1 MKERNVGILHPGQM
15 GISVAA
21 SAQNSG
27 CSVYWASEGRSDET
41 VDRATQFDFVDVRT
55 VAELCN
61 LSSLIISVCPP
72 AAAEDIVDQVLAA
85 SFQGLYLDANAISP
99 HKVQKIGQKMASAG
113 TQFVDGS
120 IIGGPAWEPGRTW
133 LYLAGDEAETI
144 SAYFTCGP
152 LETQVLGKAI
162 GKASALKMTFAAYT
176 KGSSALLSAILAVAD
191 EQGVL
196 QDLLKQ
202 WSRDGSGFAEEAVNR
217 IRRVTAKAWR
227 FEGEMFEIADTF
239 SGSGLPDGFHLAS
252 AEVYRR
258 MAGFKDAPEI
268 PTIEAVL
275 AALLGNP

>member
-1 MKERNVGILHPGQM
+1 M

-41 VDRATQFDFVDVRT
+41 IDRATQFDLVDVRT
-55 VAELCN
+55 MAELCN

-72 AAAEDIVDQVLAA
+72 AAAEDVADQVLATGYR
-85 SFQGLYLDANAISP
+85 GLYLDANAISP
-99 HKVQKIGQKMASAG
+99 NKAQKIGQKMASAG

-120 IIGGPAWEPGRTW
+120 IIGGPAWEPERTW
-133 LYLAGDEAETI
+133 LYLSGSDAETI
-144 SAYFTCGP
+144 PANFTAGP
-152 LETQVLGKAI
+152 LETKIIGKAI
-162 GKASALKMTFAAYT
+162 GKASALKMSFAAYT
-176 KGSSALLSAILAVAD
+176 KGSSALLSAILAVAE

-202 WSRDGSGFAEEAVNR
+202 WSRDGSGFAEEVVNR
-217 IRRVTAKAWR
+217 VRRVTAKAWR

-252 AEVYRR
+252 AEVYHR
-258 MAGFKDAPEI
+258 MVGFKGDPEI
-268 PTIEAVL
+268 ATIEVVL
-275 AALLGNP
+275 AALLGDL